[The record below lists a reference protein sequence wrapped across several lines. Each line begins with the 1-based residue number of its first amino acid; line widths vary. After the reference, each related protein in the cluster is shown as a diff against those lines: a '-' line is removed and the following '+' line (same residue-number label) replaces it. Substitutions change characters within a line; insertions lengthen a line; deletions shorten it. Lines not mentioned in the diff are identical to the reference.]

1 MSKSEI
7 RQGRVLAIEAMS
19 CGKQIVWPVY
29 LNWPP
34 RAWVTCK
41 IGLTRAMSISSIW
54 VKEARKNGWSPGSML
69 FAMEKRWVDFVCA
82 HR

>member
-1 MSKSEI
+1 MFKSEI
-7 RQGRVLAIEAMS
+7 RRGKVLEIEAMS
-19 CGKQIVWPVY
+19 WGKQLVWPVY

-41 IGLTRAMSISSIW
+41 IGLTCAMSISSIL
-54 VKEARKNGWSPGSML
+54 VKEARTNGWSPGSML
-69 FAMEKRWVDFVCA
+69 FATEKRWVEFVCA